1 MNDTGLL
8 ARLKAMEKNN
18 LRHNQE
24 PKTVTEQQPTA
35 KKLPHWSD
43 SVRAVPNVALRS
55 ALFTATRGGRIYIER
70 QKVHAQEGASIFFT
84 GPRLDQ
90 TDLDVWETTLHLAQH
105 QDLGEV
111 IHVTAYRLLQIL
123 GITDSGNNRA
133 GLERHLSRLN
143 ATAVEI
149 QTNRHSYEGSLIDEV
164 YRDKLTRV
172 YHIRLNPGLQQ
183 LFASNQYT
191 RVHWKIRQALRGKPL
206 AQWLHGYYSTHAAP
220 YPVTV
225 STLHRLCGS
234 TAQEL
239 WKFNQTL
246 RAALQ
251 QLSLA
256 SDAHDQPF
264 AFTIRDGRV
273 SVEKCPSNSQRRH
286 LAKRAGHQ
294 KEHRSNR

>member
-1 MNDTGLL
+1 MNETGLI
-8 ARLKAMEKNN
+8 ARVKAMQEKYG
-18 LRHNQE
+18 RHSQE
-24 PKTVTEQQPTA
+24 PKTLTEQSPVSR
-35 KKLPHWSD
+35 KLPLWSD
-43 SVRAVPNVALRS
+43 SVRAVPNAVLRS
-55 ALFTATRGGRIYIER
+55 ALFTATRGGRINIER

-90 TDLDVWETTLHLAQH
+90 ADLDVWETTLHLAQH

-111 IHVTAYRLLQIL
+111 IHVKAYRLLQIL

-143 ATAVEI
+143 AAKVEI
-149 QTNRHSYEGSLIDEV
+149 RTNRHLYEGKLIDGV
-164 YRDKLTRV
+164 DRDKLTRV

-191 RVHWKIRQALRGKPL
+191 RVHWAIRQALRGKPL

-220 YPVTV
+220 YPVTIA
-225 STLHRLCGS
+225 TLHRLCGS

-239 WKFNQTL
+239 WKFTQTL

-256 SDAHDQPF
+256 SGAHDQPF
-264 AFTIRDGRV
+264 SFIISDGLV
-273 SVEKCPSNSQRRH
+273 SVEKCPSSSQRRH
-286 LAKRAGHQ
+286 LAKRVRP
-294 KEHRSNR
+294 KTEHRPSG